1 MRHDPTRTLPA
12 PCVERVAAPARLGPP
27 PGGLDRRG
35 DCGRLGCDPRSR
47 QPVAEEGARRRR
59 RRAAGPHPAR
69 PDAET
74 DRRATCGAPQLAGP
88 RGRSLRFLGR
98 RVDDQARR
106 RRDPARVWG
115 ELPSGACQS
124 PPPGVRLDRAEAH
137 PPRHAA
143 GRSGDRR
150 VDRRA
155 LAGAS
160 SKAQSE
166 RRTVLWVDESAFY
179 PLAGVV
185 RTYAPRGETP
195 LLHAPLTRDHLSAIS
210 ALTPDGRLLLTLQE
224 RPFRGPD
231 IVRFLQ
237 HLLRHVPGKLLVIW
251 DGAPIHRARVVKDF
265 LARGAAA
272 RLQLEQLPGYA
283 PELNP
288 DEGIWHYLKQVELRN
303 LCCDDLA
310 ELRVELGL
318 AVKRLRRKRHVLQGC
333 IAQCGYAA

>member
-1 MRHDPTRTLPA
+1 
-12 PCVERVAAPARLGPP
+12 
-27 PGGLDRRG
+27 
-35 DCGRLGCDPRSR
+35 
-47 QPVAEEGARRRR
+47 
-59 RRAAGPHPAR
+59 
-69 PDAET
+69 
-74 DRRATCGAPQLAGP
+74 
-88 RGRSLRFLGR
+88 
-98 RVDDQARR
+98 
-106 RRDPARVWG
+106 
-115 ELPSGACQS
+115 
-124 PPPGVRLDRAEAH
+124 
-137 PPRHAA
+137 
-143 GRSGDRR
+143 
-150 VDRRA
+150 
-155 LAGAS
+155 
-160 SKAQSE
+160 
-166 RRTVLWVDESAFY
+166 
-179 PLAGVV
+179 LAGVV

-251 DGAPIHRARVVKDF
+251 DGAPIHRAQVVKDF

-310 ELRVELGL
+310 ELRVELRL
-318 AVKRLRRKRHVLQGC
+318 ALQRLRRKRHVLQGC